1 MHSLT
6 ELRESVQSIL
16 RLSAA
21 FLRALEGKRR
31 AVTGQCPNFYLYGK
45 KFVT

>member
-6 ELRESVQSIL
+6 ELRALVQSIL

-21 FLRALEGKRR
+21 FLSGLEGKGR
-31 AVTGQCPNFYLYGK
+31 AVTGQCPHLYFYCK
-45 KFVT
+45 MFVT

>member
-6 ELRESVQSIL
+6 ALRESVQSIL

-21 FLRALEGKRR
+21 FLRGLEGKRR
-31 AVTGQCPNFYLYGK
+31 AVTGQSSNFYFYCK